1 MQHFKNIEQ
10 VIDFQCIGPY
20 SRRVINAVL
29 SLLSLP
35 RRAPQVALVALALCA
50 SLPAAWANR
59 VNPIDHTDAHADTL
73 GSFLQQQGVIPISP
87 DHNASTPLSQ
97 LVVHAMGFLG
107 VPYRMGGHGFE
118 EGVDCSAFVRI
129 VYQDSLGLRLP
140 RAAREQAEQT
150 TPIEAADLQPGDLV
164 FFNTLNRPFSHVG
177 IYVGGGRFIHS
188 PRSGATVRVEDM
200 GKPYWQT
207 RFEGARRV
215 DSQMASST
223 RAGL

>member
-1 MQHFKNIEQ
+1 M
-10 VIDFQCIGPY
+10 P
-20 SRRVINAVL
+20 RAA
-29 SLLSLP
+29 LL
-35 RRAPQVALVALALCA
+35 ALALCA
-50 SLPAAWANR
+50 SVPAWANR
-59 VNPIDHTDAHADTL
+59 ADPL
-73 GSFLQQQGVIPISP
+73 GSFLQEQGMVDAMPATTTLPS
-87 DHNASTPLSQ
+87 APLSQ

-150 TPIEAADLQPGDLV
+150 TPIDMSELQPGDLV
-164 FFNTLNRPFSHVG
+164 FFNTLNRPYSHVG

-188 PRSGATVRVEDM
+188 PRSGAAVRVEEM

-215 DSQMASST
+215 DGQLALST

>member
-1 MQHFKNIEQ
+1 MQQ
-10 VIDFQCIGPY
+10 VIDFPCSGFY
-20 SRRVINAVL
+20 SRWVNRT
-29 SLLSLP
+29 
-35 RRAPQVALVALALCA
+35 APPCCSATTPCWVVALALAMCA
-50 SLPAAWANR
+50 SQPAWANR
-59 VNPIDHTDAHADTL
+59 ADPL
-73 GSFLQQQGVIPISP
+73 GQFLQEQGVVDTPAVQDSQI
-87 DHNASTPLSQ
+87 AAPLSQ

-140 RAAREQAEQT
+140 RSAREQAEQT
-150 TPIEAADLQPGDLV
+150 TPIDVAELQPGDLV

-188 PRSGATVRVEDM
+188 PRSGAAVRVEDM

-215 DSQMASST
+215 GDPSVLTT
-223 RAGL
+223 RAGH